1 MAYLS
6 IKGVA
11 WSSSITDEMIA
22 HLNEHEISLLINSLN
37 DAVEQICNDYEI
49 K

>member
-1 MAYLS
+1 MSHLS

-22 HLNEHEISLLINSLN
+22 HLNDHEISLLINSLN
-37 DAVEQICNDYEI
+37 DAVEQICSDYEI

>member
-1 MAYLS
+1 MTYLS

-11 WSSSITDEMIA
+11 WSSSITDEMIT
-22 HLNEHEISLLINSLN
+22 HLSDNEISLLINSLN
-37 DAVEQICNDYEI
+37 DAAEQICNDYEI